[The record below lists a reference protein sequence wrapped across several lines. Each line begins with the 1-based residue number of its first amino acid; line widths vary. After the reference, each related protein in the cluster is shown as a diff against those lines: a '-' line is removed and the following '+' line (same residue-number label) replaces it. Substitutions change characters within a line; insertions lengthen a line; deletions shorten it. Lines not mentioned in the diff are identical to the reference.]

1 MHKFF
6 AKTQFL
12 GKKVYSLPQCHSTNE
27 EAQRLISEKKTI
39 EGQVVIT
46 ANQTKGKGQRGN
58 AWESEPNLNL
68 TFSIILKPTFLKIA
82 NQFELHKISSLA
94 IHDALFPIL
103 GNKLKIKWPNDIYY
117 GDLKL
122 AGILIENILR
132 GNSIEY
138 SIVGIGLNINQLIF
152 KNDFATSL
160 ADITMEEHNTYEIAE
175 SILVMLEKRYLELK
189 NGNSYQL
196 LHEYHSRLYKFEQP
210 QLFKISDSVFTGRI
224 KGVNE
229 TGKLLIEENE
239 QLMMFDFKEVEF
251 LRE

>member
-1 MHKFF
+1 LHKFF

-27 EAQRLISEKKTI
+27 EAQRLILEERPI

-58 AWESEPNLNL
+58 TWESQVGLNL
-68 TFSIILKPTFLKIA
+68 TFSIIIKPTFLKIA

-117 GDLKL
+117 GDNKL

-138 SIVGIGLNINQLIF
+138 SIIGIGLNINQLIF
-152 KNDFATSL
+152 KNDIATSL
-160 ADITMEEHNTYEIAE
+160 ADITLTEHDISERAE
-175 SILVMLEKRYLELK
+175 SILIKLEQRYLELK
-189 NGNSYQL
+189 NNHISEL
-196 LHEYHSRLYKFEQP
+196 LNDYYSRLYKFHEQ
-210 QLFKISDSVFTGRI
+210 QLFKNNDIVFSGRI
-224 KGVNE
+224 CGVNE
-229 TGKLLIEENE
+229 VGKLLIESND
-239 QLMMFDFKEVEF
+239 QLLIFDFKEVQF
-251 LRE
+251 LRK